1 MTRCTTHCIAFMWLF
16 RLEEPLQLAVVQ
28 SRGSIVAAQVGA
40 ANGIEKIAFTDKAD
54 RFCGMIMDQLFKS
67 SLESLIDDIEPI
79 CYGTNINQKDSTRAD
94 QVLLSLVGMLLRM
107 LEHPEGEVAAGM
119 AACLESDGR
128 TAIKYCFRFA

>member
-16 RLEEPLQLAVVQ
+16 RLEEPLQSAVVQ
-28 SRGSIVAAQVGA
+28 SRGSIVIAQVGA

-54 RFCGMIMDQLFKS
+54 RFCGMDQLFRS

-79 CYGTNINQKDSTRAD
+79 CYSTNINQKDSTRAD

-119 AACLESDGR
+119 AARLESDGR
-128 TAIKYCFRFA
+128 TAIKHCFRFA